1 MPRGHLMDLTGQR
14 FGRLVVEK
22 FYTLRKG
29 RAVWECKCDCGNTAI
44 VQAGRL
50 RGNRTQS
57 CGCLRR
63 EKSAERK
70 RTHDMT
76 RTPTYLTWVSMIQ
89 RCENPKATGY
99 EYYGGIGVRVCED
112 WHTFENFLADMG
124 ERPAGRTLDRKNT
137 FGHYDPGN
145 CRWATAE
152 EQASNKREGL

>member
-22 FYTLRKG
+22 FHQLDKG
-29 RAVWECKCDCGNTAI
+29 RAVWTCKCDCGNSAI

-50 RGNRTQS
+50 RGQRTQS

-76 RTPTYLTWVSMIQ
+76 RTPTYLTWVSMLQ
-89 RCENPKATGY
+89 RCENPEATGY
-99 EYYGGIGVRVCED
+99 EYYGGRGVTVCPE
-112 WHTFENFLADMG
+112 WHEFENFLSDMG
-124 ERPAGRTLDRKNT
+124 ERPADRTLDRR
-137 FGHYDPGN
+137 DPEGNYERGN
-145 CRWATAE
+145 CRWATSI
-152 EQASNKREGL
+152 EQRQNRRIK